1 MIVPRRG
8 VNLTDLLASQAGDE
22 LTPHHLPEHP
32 QAVREVII
40 ITNVDDVLSVGP
52 DSVVLLGEELA
63 LGGWVVSV
71 ALRYA
76 WERHAVAVIVSE
88 QVFSDSIIELARR
101 FGVALLTASAAID
114 RAAVSLAR
122 ELGAL
127 EAGVLSRLDALQ
139 SRVAK
144 SASPQ
149 RALEALA
156 TEFGGAGVQLV
167 VGGIELFGAG
177 QPPADSIEV
186 RRVLDARAADCELR
200 AFVARGQQEFADQAL
215 ARAAATIH
223 SLLMAQELAD
233 IDAAAPLLSFAE
245 LADTPVVPSLE
256 GESTTTFSRS
266 EARSRDT
273 ASLTVV
279 VLRVE
284 GDDDLA
290 ASRLA
295 PVVSQRWR
303 TAFPKLPLARAS
315 GGWFAFVPHERGDA
329 KLHRSLD
336 SLLTGQPGRSGLS
349 GPSGLSGGVGAA
361 RHLALAVGLASG
373 SNGEKSA
380 LLRRAHLASR
390 LARSG
395 EVIDAENIGVPL
407 LRRLL
412 PREDARAL
420 AEVSYP
426 DLLADPQA
434 DEIMRAVLAYLDAA
448 GSGTSAALRLGV
460 HRNTLQGRLRRAAE
474 LGVSLDRPEL
484 VLPVHLLLA
493 AIVADGPEQNF
504 PLHDRT
510 EQEMESHE

>member
-1 MIVPRRG
+1 MIAPRRG
-8 VNLTDLLASQAGDE
+8 VNLTDLLASQTGDE
-22 LTPHHLPEHP
+22 LTPHHLPAHP

-40 ITNVDDVLSVGP
+40 ITNVDDVLGVGP
-52 DSVVLLGEELA
+52 DSIVLLGEELA

-101 FGVALLTASAAID
+101 FGVALLTTSSTID

-144 SASPQ
+144 STSPQ
-149 RALEALA
+149 RALDALA
-156 TEFGGAGVQLV
+156 SEFGGAGVQLV
-167 VGGIELFGAG
+167 VGGIGLFSAG
-177 QPPADSIEV
+177 QPPADAIEV
-186 RRVLDARAADCELR
+186 RRVLDARASDCELR
-200 AFVARGQQEFADQAL
+200 ALVARGQQEFADQAL
-215 ARAAATIH
+215 ARAATTIH

-245 LADTPVVPSLE
+245 LADTPAAPSLD
-256 GESTTTFSRS
+256 R
-266 EARSRDT
+266 EASPSFPRPDARLRDGS
-273 ASLTVV
+273 SLTAV

-290 ASRLA
+290 ASRLG

-303 TAFPKLPLARAS
+303 AAFPRLPLARAS

-329 KLHRSLD
+329 ELQRSLD
-336 SLLTGQPGRSGLS
+336 GLL
-349 GPSGLSGGVGAA
+349 SGLSGGA
-361 RHLALAVGLASG
+361 RRLELAIGLASG
-373 SNGEKSA
+373 SAGEESA

-390 LARSG
+390 LARSS
-395 EVIDAENIGVPL
+395 EVVDAENIGVPL

-412 PREDARAL
+412 PREDARVL
-420 AEVSYP
+420 AEASYP

-434 DEIMRAVLAYLDAA
+434 DEVMRAVLAYLDAA
-448 GSGTSAALRLGV
+448 GSGTAAALRLGV

-474 LGVSLDRPEL
+474 LGVGLDRAEL
-484 VLPVHLLLA
+484 ILPVHLLLA
-493 AIVADGPEQNF
+493 ALVADSHEQRL
-504 PLHDRT
+504 PLLNRIAH
-510 EQEMESHE
+510 EMESNE

>member
-1 MIVPRRG
+1 MIAPRRG
-8 VNLTDLLASQAGDE
+8 VNLTDLLASQSGDE
-22 LTPHHLPEHP
+22 LTPHHLPAHP

-40 ITNVDDVLSVGP
+40 ITNVDDVLGVGP
-52 DSVVLLGEELA
+52 DSIVLLGEELA

-101 FGVALLTASAAID
+101 FGVALLTTSSTID

-139 SRVAK
+139 SRVAR
-144 SASPQ
+144 STSPQ

-156 TEFGGAGVQLV
+156 LEFGGAGVHLV

-177 QPPADSIEV
+177 QPPADAIEV
-186 RRVLDARAADCELR
+186 RRVLNPRAYDCELR
-200 AFVARGQQEFADQAL
+200 ALVARGQQEFADQAL

-245 LADTPVVPSLE
+245 LAGTPAAPSLDRE
-256 GESTTTFSRS
+256 ATVRS
-266 EARSRDT
+266 PRDDARARHG
-273 ASLTVV
+273 APLTVV

-284 GDDDLA
+284 HDDDLA
-290 ASRLA
+290 AARLA

-315 GGWFAFVPHERGDA
+315 GGWFAFVPQERA
-329 KLHRSLD
+329 ESELRRSLEG
-336 SLLTGQPGRSGLS
+336 LLSGL
-349 GPSGLSGGVGAA
+349 GGEA
-361 RHLALAVGLASG
+361 RRLELAVGLASG
-373 SNGEKSA
+373 SAGEESA

-390 LARSG
+390 LARRS
-395 EVIDAENIGVPL
+395 EIVDVENIGVPL

-412 PREDARAL
+412 PREDALAL

-434 DEIMRAVLAYLDAA
+434 DEVMRAVLAYLDAA
-448 GSGTSAALRLGV
+448 GSGTAAAMRLGV

-474 LGVSLDRPEL
+474 LGISPDRPEL
-484 VLPVHLLLA
+484 ILPVHLLLTA
-493 AIVADGPEQNF
+493 LVADSPQQLL
-504 PLHDRT
+504 PLTDRT
-510 EQEMESHE
+510 NHESESHE